1 MLTVCRKLIPVLRI
15 IMLIRTR
22 DQVIVSRF
30 GSRVLSQ
37 GLISVIIVS
46 VLTIF
51 LDYLWHFSGQNICVS
66 IFQQETPV
74 TIFARN

>member
-30 GSRVLSQ
+30 GLRALSQ

-51 LDYLWHFSGQNICVS
+51 LISWIIYGILVDRTSVYRFFNKKHL
-66 IFQQETPV
+66 
-74 TIFARN
+74 